1 MNLRSLILLALV
13 AEPMLAG
20 PVVLYDPTPG
30 TTPGTQGWFYNNPSG
45 AVESIGAGFVE
56 LDTTSS
62 NSVKA
67 GYGRIAPF
75 ALDIAGGVRLRFDA
89 QLNSETH
96 SSNDRA
102 GFSVIAIGSGLT
114 GIELGFWS
122 DRVFAQNQAPLFTHG
137 EQGFLDTT
145 NLTSYDLFLSGSG
158 YQLWGD
164 GSLILSGA
172 LRNYSAAFIPP
183 YIVSNSLF
191 LGDNTSSARADVR
204 LAYVE
209 VETLPEPATI
219 LLSSAALLSLGLFR
233 FSRRGKSGA

>member
-20 PVVLYDPTPG
+20 PVVLYDAALGSTPSA
-30 TTPGTQGWFYNNPSG
+30 QGWFYNSPSG
-45 AVESIGAGFVE
+45 SVESMGTGFVE
-56 LDTTSS
+56 LDTTSA

-75 ALDIAGGVRLRFDA
+75 ALDIAGGVRLRFDV
-89 QLNSETH
+89 QVNSEAH

-114 GIELGFWS
+114 GIELGFWT
-122 DRVFAQNQAPLFTHG
+122 DRVFAQNQTPLFTHG
-137 EQGFLDTT
+137 EQGFLDTSA
-145 NLTSYDLFLSGSG
+145 LTSYDLFLSNTG
-158 YQLWGD
+158 YQLWGN
-164 GSLILSGA
+164 GNLVLAGA

-191 LGDNTSSARADVR
+191 LGDDTSSARGDIR

-209 VETLPEPATI
+209 LEKLPEPTTL
-219 LLSSAALLSLGLFR
+219 LLSSGALLGMALLRSCHQSKPR
-233 FSRRGKSGA
+233 K